1 MFVWGFILAL
11 FSSAVVL
18 FPEFYDESPL
28 HLSGINLC
36 YIKHFTQNNYMHS
49 IVKLMFIF
57 TSGKTSFHIPSG
69 KTTDYFPSGK
79 LIIIPVSHQVKVMYE

>member
-1 MFVWGFILAL
+1 
-11 FSSAVVL
+11 
-18 FPEFYDESPL
+18 
-28 HLSGINLC
+28 
-36 YIKHFTQNNYMHS
+36 MHS